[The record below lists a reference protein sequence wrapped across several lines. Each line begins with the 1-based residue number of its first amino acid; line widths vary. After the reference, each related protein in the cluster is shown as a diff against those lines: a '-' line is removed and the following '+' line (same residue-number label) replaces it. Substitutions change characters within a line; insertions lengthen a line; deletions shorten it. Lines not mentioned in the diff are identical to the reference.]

1 MENDGN
7 VILLA
12 FTPEGLQCLQYD
24 GWRYEKCKIHLKNV
38 TNDTIK
44 DVNVFHY
51 GKMQDRNL
59 LGECLSKVM
68 EQVH

>member
-1 MENDGN
+1 MESDGN

-12 FTPEGLQCLQYD
+12 SKPEGLRGVRGG

-38 TNDTIK
+38 STDTIK

-51 GKMQDRNL
+51 GKMQDKNF

-68 EQVH
+68 VRVH